1 MDKLIKIN
9 AIIDRIHAAEE
20 GLTFDQ
26 VVAIARGKVEKEE
39 GKKDGK

>member
-9 AIIDRIHAAEE
+9 AIINRIHESE
-20 GLTFDQ
+20 QGLTFDQ

-39 GKKDGK
+39 GKKDE